1 MVSSQTTLPVVSE
14 CLGQEWGL
22 DHNNRDIQ
30 GGKNHYREYIDK
42 FHHVNHIRVGITVT
56 ENGMQLEQEILLIGK
71 LLWIII
77 LSDNLGIALATI
89 AIGNSQHCHIP
100 NMGVKGLSQDSY
112 SV

>member
-42 FHHVNHIRVGITVT
+42 FHYKLNRSD
-56 ENGMQLEQEILLIGK
+56 QEV
-71 LLWIII
+71 
-77 LSDNLGIALATI
+77 
-89 AIGNSQHCHIP
+89 C
-100 NMGVKGLSQDSY
+100 
-112 SV
+112 